1 MEMDFYHAGV
11 KNVDKKFSQFVSSG
25 KNKMPS
31 FKLIKTV
38 VRELVT
44 SERNPRVTEPDLVM
58 DDPDNVAAY
67 VEAGREHAV
76 MAPVYLFHCAN
87 ICEIIRPGDTVV
99 DLACGPANQLAM
111 VARLNPATRFIGVDL
126 SAPMLER
133 ARELITRQGLTNVEF
148 LHGDITDLS
157 SFGDKSV
164 DAVMSTMALHHLPT
178 LDMLCRTYAE
188 VARILKDG
196 GGVYMVDFGHLK
208 SARSIDYFA
217 YQYADKQP
225 QLFTEDYYNSLRAAF
240 YPDDFRQAVTPLEGR
255 AKLYST
261 IALPFMMALKSAP
274 RRAADPALAAE
285 LKRMRQRLPEWHK
298 HDFTDLRRHFGMNRM
313 HCSLIE

>member
-1 MEMDFYHAGV
+1 
-11 KNVDKKFSQFVSSG
+11 
-25 KNKMPS
+25 MPS
-31 FKLIKTV
+31 AQLIQTV

-44 SERNPRVTEPDLVM
+44 RERSPRVTEPDLVM

-87 ICEIIRPGDTVV
+87 ICEVIRPGDTVV

-111 VARLNPATRFIGVDL
+111 VARLNPETQFIGVDL

-133 ARELITRQGLTNVEF
+133 AQELIDRQGLKNVTF
-148 LHGDITDLS
+148 RHGDITDLS
-157 SFGDKSV
+157 SFADKSV

-178 LDMLCRTYAE
+178 FDMLCQTYAE

-208 SARSIDYFA
+208 SKRSIDYFA
-217 YQYADKQP
+217 YQYADRQP
-225 QLFTEDYYNSLRAAF
+225 ALFTEDYYNSLHAAF
-240 YPDDFRQAVTPLEGR
+240 YPEEFSKAVQPLAGR
-255 AKLYST
+255 ARLYAT
-261 IALPFMMALKSAP
+261 IGLPFMLALKSAP
-274 RRAADPALAAE
+274 RRGPAPELAAE
-285 LKRMRQRLPEWHK
+285 LARMKDNLPAWHK
-298 HDFTDLRRHFGMNRM
+298 TDFADLIRHFGMRGM
-313 HCSLIE
+313 SCMLLG